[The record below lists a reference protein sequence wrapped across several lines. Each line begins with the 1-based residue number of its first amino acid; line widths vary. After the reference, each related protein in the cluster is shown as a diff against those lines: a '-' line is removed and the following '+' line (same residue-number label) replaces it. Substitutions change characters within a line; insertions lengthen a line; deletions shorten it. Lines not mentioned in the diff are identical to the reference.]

1 MFESQL
7 ERWIVS
13 QAGHDLPLAVVLPS
27 GRRIEMAQPAK
38 VEIRLKELSAVRY
51 LLDPTLNNMGTAYV
65 EGEIDLEGSV
75 EDVIDGARQGEE
87 VFAIEWRRV
96 GLHQLIDQDP
106 PLGVTIALDDLYLV
120 DHLAVIGRPAA
131 ELLEHLKSLDSEFGL
146 LQEQCSEPPIV

>member
-27 GRRIEMAQPAK
+27 GRRIDMAQPAK

-75 EDVIDGARQGEE
+75 EDVIDVGVRLSRLTDGEDFRE
-87 VFAIEWRRV
+87 PE
-96 GLHQLIDQDP
+96 
-106 PLGVTIALDDLYLV
+106 
-120 DHLAVIGRPAA
+120 
-131 ELLEHLKSLDSEFGL
+131 KGL
-146 LQEQCSEPPIV
+146 LSRLLSQATAIAER